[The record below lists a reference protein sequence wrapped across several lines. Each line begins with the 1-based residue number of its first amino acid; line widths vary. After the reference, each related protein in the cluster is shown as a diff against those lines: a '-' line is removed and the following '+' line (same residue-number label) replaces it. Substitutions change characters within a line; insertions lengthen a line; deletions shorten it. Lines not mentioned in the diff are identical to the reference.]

1 MKIKVKY
8 DELHYFIPLK
18 NPWHIL
24 LFFLIVL
31 LGIVEPS
38 LTIEN
43 TILYPKHE
51 GMTRE
56 KL

>member
-43 TILYPKHE
+43 TILHLNNL
-51 GMTRE
+51 RI
-56 KL
+56 LSD